1 MAPTSD
7 HGIVFDLDGVL
18 MDSEHWWDEIRRG
31 FVARHGGHW
40 ADGATEAMLGMSTPE
55 WSRYLVDTLGVP
67 MTAEEAAQAVIDEM
81 AGRFAAG
88 PPVLPGAVEA
98 VRDAAGRAPTAI
110 ATSAPPRIV
119 RAFLVGTDLA
129 DAVTFTISSEQAGAG
144 KPDPAVYLAAA
155 RGIGAAPARC
165 IAIED
170 STNGMRAAL
179 AAGMALVAAPNRMFP
194 PDPDVVARAAAVI
207 DGVAGLPPVLD
218 RLTATWPRA
227 DRSGGAQADR

>member
-1 MAPTSD
+1 MAPTRD

-31 FVARHGGHW
+31 LVARHGGHW
-40 ADGATEAMLGMSTPE
+40 TDGATAAMLGMSTPE
-55 WSRYLVDTLGVP
+55 WSRYLVDDLGVP
-67 MTAEEAAQAVIDEM
+67 LTPEQAADAVIDEM
-81 AGRFAAG
+81 ARRFADA

-98 VRDAAGRAPTAI
+98 VHDASRRAPTAI

-119 RAFLVGTDLA
+119 QAFLDGTGLA
-129 DAVTFTISSEQAGAG
+129 GTVTFTISSEQAGAG

-155 RGIGAAPARC
+155 RGIGADPPAC

-179 AAGMALVAAPNRMFP
+179 AAGMTLIAAPNTTFP
-194 PDPDVVARAAAVI
+194 PDPAVVARATAVI
-207 DGVAGLPPVLD
+207 GSVAELPPVLD
-218 RLTATWPRA
+218 RLTAAW
-227 DRSGGAQADR
+227 